1 MFDQMSSTHRVHRT
15 NIRSGAIAICYCSH
29 LCSHL
34 MRIMEVKKDRERER
48 ERYTARE
55 NKHWFYTLAKKK
67 RTWTSK
73 IWSVGLAQERW
84 HENNGFWF
92 SVFFLVYLHD
102 DGETCREGSTKKR
115 DFIMGP
121 TVNRQ
126 CRGTVLGSFFI
137 LNKKPWNWVSFIL
150 SSSVRT
156 LFCLFFFAF
165 PSVLLKVWIS
175 MLLKM
180 QIEKRTKY
188 KSDPRILLPILH

>member
-34 MRIMEVKKDRERER
+34 MRMMEVKKDRERER
-48 ERYTARE
+48 DTARE
-55 NKHWFYTLAKKK
+55 NKHWFYTLAK
-67 RTWTSK
+67 RS
-73 IWSVGLAQERW
+73 G
-84 HENNGFWF
+84 HEQAKSDPLDLHKNDGTKTMVFDPL
-92 SVFFLVYLHD
+92 FFLVYLHD